1 MEQNIN
7 KAGYHDDDFLTQQQ
21 LAGRLNKS
29 VRTLQNWR
37 NQGLLPY
44 KRMGNSVLFH
54 WGSCKKAMGVQS

>member
-1 MEQNIN
+1 MKQNIN
-7 KAGYHDDDFLTQQQ
+7 VAGYHDDDFLTPQQ
-21 LAGRLNKS
+21 LAERLNKS

>member
-7 KAGYHDDDFLTQQQ
+7 EAGYHDDDFLTQQQ